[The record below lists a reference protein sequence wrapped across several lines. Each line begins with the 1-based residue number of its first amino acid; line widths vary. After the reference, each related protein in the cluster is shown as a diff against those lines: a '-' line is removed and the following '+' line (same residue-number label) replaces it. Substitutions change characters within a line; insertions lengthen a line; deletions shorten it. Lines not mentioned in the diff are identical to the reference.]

1 MILEV
6 DKELNIKVNLEGRK
20 MINWNEILKD
30 IISRTIMLVIG
41 GAAGWF
47 VGLFK
52 GKKQS
57 SMAIERKNEIYQP
70 LLDDIKKYTTFDW
83 SFLENVKVDILKQ
96 VVCDSYKFGLNEE
109 IQDKCNYLYEVVQE
123 YNSIKP
129 VNVANQIIVD
139 IFTEGYEKIY
149 GSIIDGIAHH
159 TDRDGN
165 EWEEEVLVES
175 VQIMR
180 ELNHSKEIES
190 LLRNEGMYSGEV
202 CVDDE
207 NGIYEPIYLELM
219 RIYESALHVIVNGK
233 PCKHSQPVI
242 ELDMSPEEYMAY
254 YYDFFDRY
262 NNDERIKK
270 KYELREEIVYTSQ
283 SLVEDLK
290 VLIDKIV
297 RIYEIEEI

>member
-1 MILEV
+1 
-6 DKELNIKVNLEGRK
+6 

-30 IISRTIMLVIG
+30 IISGTIMLVIG
-41 GAAGWF
+41 GVGGWF

-83 SFLENVKVDILKQ
+83 SFLENVKVDILRQ

-109 IQDKCNYLYEVVQE
+109 IQDKCNYLYGVIRE
-123 YNSIKP
+123 YNSINP

-139 IFTEGYEKIY
+139 IFNEGYEKVY
-149 GSIIDGIAHH
+149 GSIIDGIAYH

-202 CVDDE
+202 CVDDD
-207 NGIYEPIYLELM
+207 NGIYEPIYLELK

-254 YYDFFDRY
+254 YYDFFGRY

-270 KYELREEIVYTSQ
+270 KYCCAPL
-283 SLVEDLK
+283 SLTCN
-290 VLIDKIV
+290 
-297 RIYEIEEI
+297 